1 MQCVPKKTIFRALSK
16 HLSTEAKPA
25 LIQVYGGL
33 KDRDRIFTNL
43 YGEQDWRLKAAMKR
57 GDWHMT
63 KELMWQ
69 GPDWLVDEI
78 KKSGL
83 RGRGVYHLFKLQPS
97 PLLRWESAEGLVHPG
112 ITVIPSNVC
121 TL

>member
-1 MQCVPKKTIFRALSK
+1 MQCVPKKTIFGALSK

-43 YGEQDWRLKAAMKR
+43 YGEQDWRLKAAEKR
-57 GDWHMT
+57 GDWYMT

-78 KKSGL
+78 KKSSTDFDPEKPVHNDVL
-83 RGRGVYHLFKLQPS
+83 LGRKACFCGRS
-97 PLLRWESAEGLVHPG
+97 SA
-112 ITVIPSNVC
+112 I
-121 TL
+121 